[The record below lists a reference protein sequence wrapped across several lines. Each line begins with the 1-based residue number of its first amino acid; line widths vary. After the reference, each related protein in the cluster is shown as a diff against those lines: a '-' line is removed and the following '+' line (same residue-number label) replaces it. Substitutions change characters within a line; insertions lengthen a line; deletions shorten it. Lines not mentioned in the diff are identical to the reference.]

1 MPPEPLIT
9 SLDEDE
15 VRWARETPPAE
26 KFIAGAKLFDYA
38 CAVTLAGIRR
48 QKPGVSDEDALA
60 ILRERLDWASKW
72 D

>member
-1 MPPEPLIT
+1 MTPEPLTT

-15 VRWARETPPAE
+15 VRWARQTPPAE

-38 CAVTLAGIRR
+38 CSVTLAGIRR
-48 QKPGVSDEDALA
+48 QHPNITEQEALNV
-60 ILRERLDWASKW
+60 LRERLDWASKW

>member
-15 VRWARETPPAE
+15 VRWARETPRAE
-26 KFIAGAKLFDYA
+26 KFIAGARLFDYA
-38 CAVTLAGIRR
+38 CSITLAGIKRR
-48 QKPGVSDEDALA
+48 NPDASEQEALA